1 VCVCVCTCTYPPSLP
16 PTHPP
21 THTQVGVVNM
31 RSCGRAPVTS
41 PRFFSAFR
49 GATDDVRV
57 AVAHI
62 RKQLP
67 PGAKVAVVG
76 WSNGATI
83 LNNCL
88 AEQAS
93 SHNQGRD
100 IHGADAGVSLAC
112 PLNMPLGVNRLPCE
126 HAVRCPSLAL
136 LNVPRLPF
144 EHAVEALTRKCQPL
158 ATACPFNLPLASG
171 NLKRW
176 FHSNVYDRSIARS
189 LSTKIAEW
197 KDLFLNEEGA
207 SKPVPAWEG
216 LGPDKTFVADQ
227 SVLTGQLRTIR
238 EIDEAITRRCF
249 GFDTVDDYYGHAS
262 SDQRLHLIDVPCM
275 MINAV
280 Y

>member
-1 VCVCVCTCTYPPSLP
+1 
-16 PTHPP
+16 
-21 THTQVGVVNM
+21 
-31 RSCGRAPVTS
+31 
-41 PRFFSAFR
+41 
-49 GATDDVRV
+49 
-57 AVAHI
+57 
-62 RKQLP
+62 
-67 PGAKVAVVG
+67 
-76 WSNGATI
+76 
-83 LNNCL
+83 
-88 AEQAS
+88 
-93 SHNQGRD
+93 
-100 IHGADAGVSLAC
+100 
-112 PLNMPLGVNRLPCE
+112 
-126 HAVRCPSLAL
+126 L
-136 LNVPRLPF
+136 LC

-197 KDLFLNEEGA
+197 KDLFLSEEGA

-280 Y
+280 YMYKKSTQRTST

>member
-1 VCVCVCTCTYPPSLP
+1 
-16 PTHPP
+16 
-21 THTQVGVVNM
+21 M
-31 RSCGRAPVTS
+31 
-41 PRFFSAFR
+41 
-49 GATDDVRV
+49 
-57 AVAHI
+57 
-62 RKQLP
+62 
-67 PGAKVAVVG
+67 AVVG

-93 SHNQGRD
+93 SHTQGRNLY
-100 IHGADAGVSLAC
+100 GADAAVSIAC
-112 PLNMPLGVNRLPCE
+112 PLNM
-126 HAVRCPSLAL
+126 
-136 LNVPRLPF
+136 
-144 EHAVEALTRKCQPL
+144 
-158 ATACPFNLPLASG
+158 PLASG

-280 Y
+280 YMYKKSTQRTST

>member
-1 VCVCVCTCTYPPSLP
+1 VCVYMYVSTLP

-21 THTQVGVVNM
+21 THTHTQVGVVNM
-31 RSCGRAPVTS
+31 RSCGKAPVTS

-100 IHGADAGVSLAC
+100 IHGADAGVSIAC
-112 PLNMPLGVNRLPCE
+112 PLNMPLGV
-126 HAVRCPSLAL
+126 
-136 LNVPRLPF
+136 PRLPF
-144 EHAVEALTRKCQPL
+144 EYAFRCPRLPYKHAVRCLSLAL
-158 ATACPFNLPLASG
+158 
-171 NLKRW
+171 
-176 FHSNVYDRSIARS
+176 
-189 LSTKIAEW
+189 
-197 KDLFLNEEGA
+197 
-207 SKPVPAWEG
+207 
-216 LGPDKTFVADQ
+216 
-227 SVLTGQLRTIR
+227 
-238 EIDEAITRRCF
+238 
-249 GFDTVDDYYGHAS
+249 
-262 SDQRLHLIDVPCM
+262 
-275 MINAV
+275 
-280 Y
+280 